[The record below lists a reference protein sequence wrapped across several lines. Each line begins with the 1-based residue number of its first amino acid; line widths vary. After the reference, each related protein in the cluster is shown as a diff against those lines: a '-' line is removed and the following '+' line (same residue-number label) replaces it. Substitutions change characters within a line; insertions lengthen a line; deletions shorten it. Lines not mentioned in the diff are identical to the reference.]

1 MRWKIFQWMKLLF
14 RHSSNSRKLSRQ
26 KFHNELACVFTAHD
40 ASKNAD
46 WNQQQL
52 TDGGILANRN
62 SANHPYCFLS
72 NQKKVQILA
81 FLHVIRQRNVSCPLP
96 VRHPLY
102 MDTPFWWTV
111 CFVPGKRKPYIFS
124 KFNPL
129 NTDSPL
135 IPTNGVWLFRLSR
148 FGGGEE
154 VSAHD
159 SRALSLSNSFLLAW
173 VAMFN
178 DLLSRFSKAREI
190 KWSGFLKTK
199 GSTLLKRKRIISFA
213 LNGWKLGY
221 LWLVESRKE
230 CSLAWSVA
238 RLRFHE

>member
-1 MRWKIFQWMKLLF
+1 
-14 RHSSNSRKLSRQ
+14 
-26 KFHNELACVFTAHD
+26 
-40 ASKNAD
+40 
-46 WNQQQL
+46 
-52 TDGGILANRN
+52 
-62 SANHPYCFLS
+62 
-72 NQKKVQILA
+72 
-81 FLHVIRQRNVSCPLP
+81 
-96 VRHPLY
+96 

-129 NTDSPL
+129 NADSPL

-148 FGGGEE
+148 FGGREE

-199 GSTLLKRKRIISFA
+199 GIYITEEKKYHIVCTQWVKIRIFVTYRIKERVQFSMKCCSSSISWVTRCNRQSSEAENRGWDWVETLKIFNI
-213 LNGWKLGY
+213 
-221 LWLVESRKE
+221 
-230 CSLAWSVA
+230 
-238 RLRFHE
+238 H